1 MKAPIDITNH
11 IANLNKSKQLLQEK
25 KNEELQKP
33 ITKRD
38 TRLLTFIDREQKLY
52 DFALAQFE
60 WLLS

>member
-1 MKAPIDITNH
+1 
-11 IANLNKSKQLLQEK
+11 LLEEK